1 MTDQKSGGGA
11 MMNLLVV
18 TILYM
23 LYASHPCRCMSTF
36 HKDAAFTYV
45 NVANNPTSY
54 PLDPAD
60 ADVQPLLDRNGQTA
74 LFTAPIPG
82 TYVFTFT
89 AGKNVRGKSKVTHY
103 KLIKEGV
110 AVEVLFRLT
119 VNGPAFAHTVVDLD
133 QGDKVYVSTYA
144 QPPAV
149 PVVPDAS
156 LESPVIFSG
165 FNLYHRCLCSPLIVR
180 QSAFSAQRPTEV
192 PSGSGKDIAFP
203 TTVLDLNGDFDGTTG
218 IFKAKIPGIY
228 VFMYSFPNTRTNVIT
243 VNLLVNAAIKA
254 TVSSKNSADLTVQYA
269 GTTVVV
275 DLNEDDEVKLV
286 KNGQRISFPGNVDD
300 GGVSYT
306 PSPILFSGFLL

>member
-1 MTDQKSGGGA
+1 MHGVDKQKSAGVVSTFYTLLEEIYTSFVPASLVSVICFSSFAFADYFSMTGQKTGGGA
-11 MMNLLVV
+11 MMDLLVV

-23 LYASHPCRCMSTF
+23 LYASHTCRCLSTF

-45 NVANNPTSY
+45 NVANNPTTY

-60 ADVQPLLDRNGQTA
+60 ADVQPLLDRNAQTE

-149 PVVPDAS
+149 PIVPDAS

-165 FNLYHRCLCSPLIVR
+165 FNLYR
-180 QSAFSAQRPTEV
+180 
-192 PSGSGKDIAFP
+192 K
-203 TTVLDLNGDFDGTTG
+203 
-218 IFKAKIPGIY
+218 
-228 VFMYSFPNTRTNVIT
+228 
-243 VNLLVNAAIKA
+243 
-254 TVSSKNSADLTVQYA
+254 
-269 GTTVVV
+269 
-275 DLNEDDEVKLV
+275 
-286 KNGQRISFPGNVDD
+286 
-300 GGVSYT
+300 
-306 PSPILFSGFLL
+306 